1 MKHGGDIYRNP
12 VKLDF
17 SVNINPLGIP
27 ERVRE
32 ALTQAVSEC
41 MHYPDM
47 EAEALLQAIG
57 RMTGVST
64 EHIVCGNGASE
75 LFVALMHEIGR
86 ASCRE
91 RV

>member
-57 RMTGVST
+57 RMTGYPQSISCAATVRRNCLWRS
-64 EHIVCGNGASE
+64 C
-75 LFVALMHEIGR
+75 MHSNR
-86 ASCRE
+86 RKY
-91 RV
+91 

>member
-41 MHYPDM
+41 
-47 EAEALLQAIG
+47 
-57 RMTGVST
+57 
-64 EHIVCGNGASE
+64 VCTT
-75 LFVALMHEIGR
+75 R
-86 ASCRE
+86 TWRRRRCCR
-91 RV
+91 RSAG